1 MKILFLGV
9 IVGKTGRNAAV
20 RFLSDLASGAERP
33 DLVIAN
39 ADFAAEGS
47 GLTGEMA
54 TELLEAGVDVITMGQ
69 NVWSQSDL
77 ETAIETHQEI
87 LRPLNLPE
95 SSPGRGITFVEPRSG
110 GPAVAVVNLLGYTF
124 ITKSLPDNPFPMIHR
139 IVRDVSARTNIVIV
153 DFYAV
158 PSAEKVAMR
167 YHLDGM
173 VSFLAGTGTLVQTA
187 DDQVSKTG
195 TASITDV
202 GMSGAYDAVVG
213 FEKDGEIARFT
224 TSMKRFPRTAEGRGR
239 LDAVVCDVNPE
250 TGWAVSIHRI
260 SEIIET

>member
-9 IVGKTGRNAAV
+9 IVGRAGRHAAI
-20 RFLSDLASGAERP
+20 RFLSDLGSGAERP

-39 ADFAAEGS
+39 ADFASEGS

-54 TELLEAGVDVITMGQ
+54 VELMEAGVDVITMGQ

-77 ETAIETHQEI
+77 ETSIETRHGI

-95 SSPGRGITFVEPRSG
+95 SSPGSGITFVEPRSG
-110 GPAVAVVNLLGYTF
+110 GPAVGLINLLGYTF
-124 ITKSLPDNPFPMIHR
+124 ISKSLPDNPFPVIHR
-139 IVRDVSARTNIVIV
+139 IVRDVSSRANVVIV

-187 DDQVSKTG
+187 DEQVSKTG

-202 GMSGAYDAVVG
+202 GMVGAYDSVVG
-213 FEKDGEIARFT
+213 FEKDGEISRFT
-224 TSMKRFPRTAEGRGR
+224 TSMKRFPRAAEGRAR
-239 LDAVVCDVNPE
+239 LDAVACEVNPE
-250 TGWAVSIHRI
+250 TGWTVSIRRI